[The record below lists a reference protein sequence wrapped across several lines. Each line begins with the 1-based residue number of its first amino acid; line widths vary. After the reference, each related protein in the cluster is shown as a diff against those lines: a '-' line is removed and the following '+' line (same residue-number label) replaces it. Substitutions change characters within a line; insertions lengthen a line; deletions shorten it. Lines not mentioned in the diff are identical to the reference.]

1 MQIKVQGFAGFDGLQ
16 RTCVRFKKAKGG
28 VYRCADFQKSS
39 KAGKHPSSCPPG
51 LVSRSPG
58 LIRLRKCTRT
68 AKAKTRRARRRRR

>member
-28 VYRCADFQKSS
+28 VYRCADFQKAS
-39 KAGKHPSSCPPG
+39 KAGKHPSACSPG

-58 LIRLRKCTRT
+58 LIRMRKCSRT
-68 AKAKTRRARRRRR
+68 ATKKVAARRRKRR